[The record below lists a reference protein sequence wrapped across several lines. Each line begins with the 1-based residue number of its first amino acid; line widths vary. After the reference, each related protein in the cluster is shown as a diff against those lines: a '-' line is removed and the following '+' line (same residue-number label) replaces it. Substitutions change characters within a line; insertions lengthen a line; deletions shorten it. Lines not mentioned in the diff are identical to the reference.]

1 MNWLGRLIFGTNVT
15 ASTPA
20 TPPEPQPFARC
31 PKCSG
36 IEHSVQMV
44 VYGWRM
50 EGGVAVHVPIG
61 SRVACQRCPH
71 IYTVGPNGA
80 FDQHLASLPPT
91 PRMVLRNPGA
101 DLVPPRP
108 GEEDDGPPRRQRST
122 VPVPLED
129 RPDS

>member
-1 MNWLGRLIFGTNVT
+1 MNWLGRLMLGSV
-15 ASTPA
+15 PA
-20 TPPEPQPFARC
+20 PVPPPVPAWGRC

-50 EGGVAVHVPIG
+50 EAGVAVHLPIG

-91 PRMVLRNPGA
+91 PRMVLRNPA
-101 DLVPPRP
+101 TDLSTRAP
-108 GEEDDGPPRRQRST
+108 EDDDGPPRRQRAT

-129 RPDS
+129 RPDA